1 VNPDASTRLY
11 DGEYISVVLERW
23 GKREREIVGR
33 PDVVAVVAVDRDGY
47 VTLVR
52 QFREAARRDVVEIP
66 AGRIEAGEDPLET
79 AKRELREETGLRG
92 GRWRAGPV
100 WWTTPGF
107 CNERVHLF
115 FAEDLEPGDP
125 EPDEGEDIELVRW
138 PRDELASRIG
148 ELADAKTLLGLMI
161 YAEELGAAR
170 SGSTL

>member
-23 GKREREIVGR
+23 GTREREIVDR

-52 QFREAARRDVVEIP
+52 QFREAVRREMVEIP

-79 AKRELREETGLRG
+79 AKRELREETGLHG

-107 CNERVHLF
+107 CRERVHLF
-115 FAEDLEPGDP
+115 FAEELEPGEP

-138 PRDELASRIG
+138 PSGELAARIG
-148 ELADAKTLLGLMI
+148 ELDDAKTLLGLFL
-161 YAEELGAAR
+161 YVEELRGAPSR
-170 SGSTL
+170 SSL